1 MIYTYL
7 YIKEPLKVKSSSPND
22 GNAVTSTIRQTMQTL
37 LFCCVNNSSIFKT
50 TLGNSKIFSTDYFHS
65 IDWKSKKEKLESE
78 TKEPVK
84 IDLIKEDGNFSSFSQ
99 AICILPTPFSWL
111 SQGYYFIILASAP
124 TKSIDLKAFRRT
136 KNWNSIFLF
145 DEVVH
150 LIKLGTILPYP
161 ATYVV
166 SVPKKPFLKI
176 QWCIYVYVFWL
187 TSVSSQRFTVGL
199 TPLEYIVQL
208 LWQRLLAA
216 SSCCSHH
223 GAAFSLIS
231 SMIKLKAKLEY
242 VSVINKRVLI
252 RHLFSLT
259 YQNSPLRP

>member
-1 MIYTYL
+1 M
-7 YIKEPLKVKSSSPND
+7 K
-22 GNAVTSTIRQTMQTL
+22 Q
-37 LFCCVNNSSIFKT
+37 
-50 TLGNSKIFSTDYFHS
+50 
-65 IDWKSKKEKLESE
+65 SE

-161 ATYVV
+161 TTISYFVT
-166 SVPKKPFLKI
+166 SVPKKPFFNTMMYLPI
-176 QWCIYVYVFWL
+176 CILAYVGIITEVHGGFNSFRVHCATALATPFGSLFLLFPPW
-187 TSVSSQRFTVGL
+187 RGL
-199 TPLEYIVQL
+199 FVDIVNDQAKG
-208 LWQRLLAA
+208 QIRI
-216 SSCCSHH
+216 C
-223 GAAFSLIS
+223 IS
-231 SMIKLKAKLEY
+231 DK
-242 VSVINKRVLI
+242 
-252 RHLFSLT
+252 
-259 YQNSPLRP
+259 

>member
-1 MIYTYL
+1 
-7 YIKEPLKVKSSSPND
+7 
-22 GNAVTSTIRQTMQTL
+22 MQTL
-37 LFCCVNNSSIFKT
+37 LFYCVNNSLLVLNVLSSYLI
-50 TLGNSKIFSTDYFHS
+50 LENSKIFSRNSFHS
-65 IDWKSKKEKLESE
+65 IDWKSKKEKLELKQSE

-161 ATYVV
+161 TTISYFVT
-166 SVPKKPFLKI
+166 SVPKKPFLI
-176 QWCIYVYVFWL
+176 QWCIYIYVFWL